1 MLFIIQV
8 AAVSCADTQVPET
21 TLANQ
26 SLLKVGFCKAIQL
39 EVLVIRIGAS
49 SAPKMHQDRLC
60 RYRIRH
66 RVNFSRTPEPSSI
79 SRKSR
84 IAVDS
89 QGVAIQGYD
98 PVAYFTQNKPVKGS
112 PSNQSV
118 YQGANSTSL
127 LPPRNQILTDTIS
140 ALELVFQNG
149 RVMSPD
155 EAKYPE
161 WRFVSLDEQGL
172 TLFWISQRLSSIFLT
187 SIRQSLSATASKPAL
202 RAD

>member
-79 SRKSR
+79 SRILFASET
-84 IAVDS
+84 ASVNP
-89 QGVAIQGYD
+89 QGAL
-98 PVAYFTQNKPVKGS
+98 
-112 PSNQSV
+112 NQSPCSRRRSRRPRGEKTSTKPSPA
-118 YQGANSTSL
+118 YQERRAVRKRRNSCFRRDHR
-127 LPPRNQILTDTIS
+127 PVRRKIQ
-140 ALELVFQNG
+140 
-149 RVMSPD
+149 
-155 EAKYPE
+155 
-161 WRFVSLDEQGL
+161 
-172 TLFWISQRLSSIFLT
+172 
-187 SIRQSLSATASKPAL
+187 
-202 RAD
+202 

>member
-84 IAVDS
+84 IAVDW

-118 YQGANSTSL
+118 YQGAKFYFASAAKKPNSNGHYFGAGAR
-127 LPPRNQILTDTIS
+127 LPKRP
-140 ALELVFQNG
+140 G
-149 RVMSPD
+149 H
-155 EAKYPE
+155 
-161 WRFVSLDEQGL
+161 VSG
-172 TLFWISQRLSSIFLT
+172 
-187 SIRQSLSATASKPAL
+187 
-202 RAD
+202 